1 MQRSARRL
9 CFALGA
15 LLMPAAASAQ
25 TPSPFA
31 FRAELGVGGMIN
43 DFSPNDGRGA
53 LTGNVGVRF
62 AWNPVTALS
71 IQLGGMVGRFF
82 PDGADHVGNFSA
94 TLGLRLEPW
103 IGRAGRLWLDVN
115 GGVYGPGRE
124 DVPGLDGGLGFEF
137 RLSDELQLGPFARY
151 TRAFGGLLTYES
163 LTAQQI
169 AAGQTA
175 RQVGS
180 ADIDYWVAG
189 ISLTYRVM
197 DAPPPPPPPPPAV
210 DTDHDGV
217 NDPDDQCVSV
227 PQGDHPDANRR
238 GCPTPDTDSDGV
250 LDPDDQC
257 RETPAGEHP
266 DPDRAGCPDGDEDS
280 DGVLNHADQCR
291 TEAAGTHPNPER
303 AGCPDGD
310 EDRDGV
316 HDHTDQCRTEPAG
329 FHADPARPG
338 CPAPDRDH
346 DNVPDAEDACPDRA
360 GAPSTVRARNG
371 CPGLVTLTGDQ
382 IRIARPVFFAV
393 NRDAILPASNPVLD
407 AVAEVLRAVPGIR
420 RLSVEGHTDDVGNDA
435 ANLDLSRRRAQS
447 VVAALTRRGIDAT
460 RLTSDGFGE
469 TRPLVQAAT
478 PAARAQNRR
487 VEFRVVD
494 FHGEVGD
501 PVPPSGSATPAA
513 PAPAPAAP

>member
-1 MQRSARRL
+1 
-9 CFALGA
+9 
-15 LLMPAAASAQ
+15 MPAAASAQ

-43 DFSPNDGRGA
+43 DFTPSDDRGA
-53 LTGNVGVRF
+53 VAGTAAVRF
-62 AWNPVTALS
+62 AWNPVEALS
-71 IQLGGMVGRFF
+71 IQLSGMVGRFF
-82 PDGADHVGNFSA
+82 PSGADHVGNFSA

-137 RLSDELQLGPFARY
+137 RLSDEVQLGPFARY
-151 TRAFGGLLTYES
+151 TRAFDGLRLYES
-163 LTAQQI
+163 LTAAQI
-169 AAGQTA
+169 AAGQQS

-197 DAPPPPPPPPPAV
+197 DAPPPPPPPPPVV

-217 NDPDDQCVSV
+217 NDPDDQCVSE
-227 PQGDHPDANRR
+227 PQGEHPDANRR
-238 GCPTPDTDSDGV
+238 GCPTPDTDGDGV

-257 RETPAGEHP
+257 RETAAGEHP
-266 DPDRAGCPDGDEDS
+266 DPERAGCPDGDDDS

-291 TEAAGTHPNPER
+291 TEAAGEHPNPER

-310 EDRDGV
+310 QD
-316 HDHTDQCRTEPAG
+316 HDEVTDHADQCPTEPAG

-338 CPAPDRDH
+338 CPAPDQDH
-346 DNVPDAEDACPDRA
+346 DNVPDAEDACPTRP

-382 IRIARPVFFAV
+382 IRIARPVFFAN
-393 NRDAILPASNPVLD
+393 NRDVILPASNAVLD

-420 RLSVEGHTDDVGNDA
+420 RLSVEGHTDDVGDDA

-447 VVAALTRRGIDAT
+447 VVTALTRRGIDAA
-460 RLTSDGFGE
+460 RLVSEGFGE
-469 TRPLVQAAT
+469 TRPLVT
-478 PAARAQNRR
+478 GTTRTARAQNRR
-487 VEFRVVD
+487 VEFRVAE
-494 FHGEVGD
+494 FHGMAGD
-501 PVPPSGSATPAA
+501 PVPPGAAAAPPAA
-513 PAPAPAAP
+513 PAAPTP

>member
-53 LTGNVGVRF
+53 ITGTAGVRF

-137 RLSDELQLGPFARY
+137 RLSDEVQLGPFARY

-175 RQVGS
+175 RQTGS

-197 DAPPPPPPPPPAV
+197 DAPPPPPPPPPVV

-217 NDPDDQCVSV
+217 NDPDDQCV
-227 PQGDHPDANRR
+227 N
-238 GCPTPDTDSDGV
+238 
-250 LDPDDQC
+250 
-257 RETPAGEHP
+257 EPAGE
-266 DPDRAGCPDGDEDS
+266 
-280 DGVLNHADQCR
+280 
-291 TEAAGTHPNPER
+291 HPNPER

-310 EDRDGV
+310 QDHDGV
-316 HDHTDQCRTEPAG
+316 FDHGDQCPTEAVGLHP
-329 FHADPARPG
+329 DPARAG
-338 CPAPDRDH
+338 CPAPDGDH
-346 DNVPDAEDACPDRA
+346 DNVPDAVDRCPTQP
-360 GAPSTVRARNG
+360 GAPSTNPARNG
-371 CPGLVTLTGDQ
+371 CPSLLVVENGAL
-382 IRIARPVFFAV
+382 RILRPVFFAV
-393 NRDAILPASNPVLD
+393 NSDVILPASFPLLN
-407 AVAEVLRAVPGIR
+407 AVADALRATPEIR
-420 RLSVEGHTDDVGNDA
+420 HVSVEGHTDDAGPDDR
-435 ANLDLSRRRAQS
+435 NLDLSRRRAAS
-447 VVAALTRRGIDAT
+447 VVRWLTTRGRIEAG
-460 RLTSDGFGE
+460 RLTSEGFGE
-469 TRPLVQAAT
+469 TRPLVQGTT

-487 VEFRVVD
+487 VEFRIVTD
-494 FHGEVGD
+494 
-501 PVPPSGSATPAA
+501 AA
-513 PAPAPAAP
+513 QN